1 MGKHSIIA
9 DKITDIDSLL
19 NKLQLER
26 ASGKKVV
33 FTNGCFDILHKGHV
47 DYLAKAADKGDLLI
61 VAVNTDDSVRRLG
74 KSASRPIQ
82 DEQARA
88 YLIAALGSV
97 DFVLLFNEDT
107 PKAIIERIVPDV
119 LVKGADYKPE
129 DIVGYDTVVAHGGR
143 VETIDFIPGFST
155 SAIERK
161 IKNS

>member
-1 MGKHSIIA
+1 MGKHSLIA
-9 DKITDIDSLL
+9 NKIKDLDSLL
-19 NKLQLER
+19 NALRTER
-26 ASGKKVV
+26 AAGKKVV
-33 FTNGCFDILHKGHV
+33 FTNGCFDILHKGHA

-88 YLIAALGSV
+88 YLIAALGCV

-107 PKAIIERIVPDV
+107 PKYIIECIVPDI

-129 DIVGYDTVVAHGGR
+129 DIVGYDTVVSNGGR
-143 VETIDFIPGFST
+143 VETIDFIPGYST
-155 SAIERK
+155 SSIEQK

>member
-155 SAIERK
+155 SDIERK

>member
-1 MGKHSIIA
+1 MGHHSKIA
-9 DKITDIDSLL
+9 DKIKDMDSLL
-19 NKLQLER
+19 LVLQKER
-26 ASGKKVV
+26 AAGKTVV
-33 FTNGCFDILHKGHV
+33 FTNGCFDILHKGHA

-143 VETIDFIPGFST
+143 VETIDFIPGYST
-155 SAIERK
+155 SRIEQK

>member
-143 VETIDFIPGFST
+143 VETIDFIPGYST
-155 SAIERK
+155 SRIEQK